1 MISSIQG
8 AFENCTPT
16 ELCIEAA
23 GVGYQIQISL
33 YTYEKIKNLSKGK
46 LRIYYHVSDKA
57 PVLYGFWDMEERT
70 LFLQLITV
78 SGLGPSMARAVLST
92 YTVKEFSSLINQKD
106 VAGIQQVKGVGKKTA
121 QRIVLELTGKISVD
135 TTESH
140 ISSSLTKEAL
150 QALTQLGV
158 SKAEAEKN
166 ISKILKERGERC
178 SVEELV
184 KLCLSISK

>member
-1 MISSIQG
+1 MISSIKG
-8 AFENCTPT
+8 TFEHLTPT

-33 YTYEKIKNLSKGK
+33 YTYEKIKGRTEGK
-46 LRIYYHVSDKA
+46 LHIYYHVSDKA
-57 PVLYGFWDMEERT
+57 PVLYGFWETEERT

-106 VAGIQQVKGVGKKTA
+106 VAGIQRVKGVGKKTA
-121 QRIVLELTGKISVD
+121 QRIVLELTGKISMD
-135 TTESH
+135 SIESTEA
-140 ISSSLTKEAL
+140 SSLSNEAL
-150 QALTQLGV
+150 QALMQLGI

-166 ISKILKERGERC
+166 ISKILKERETSC